1 MVNVL
6 CCQFLKTLL
15 SLTKWR
21 SIFFTKQN
29 CLLFAQLLETTV
41 PDSLISESRITLKSC
56 AICILKFWLDKDMK
70 VKKITFIMVYDF
82 IMLIDYGWI
91 TKESDSLMLCN
102 KSHHNSKCSS
112 ITLMNTG
119 IQSIKID
126 SDFALQSGRK
136 LFIARG
142 WLNGKW
148 IQREIV

>member
-1 MVNVL
+1 
-6 CCQFLKTLL
+6 
-15 SLTKWR
+15 
-21 SIFFTKQN
+21 
-29 CLLFAQLLETTV
+29 
-41 PDSLISESRITLKSC
+41 
-56 AICILKFWLDKDMK
+56 MK

-82 IMLIDYGWI
+82 IMLIDHGWI

-102 KSHHNSKCSS
+102 KSNHNSKCSS

-142 WLNGKW
+142 GWTENGYKE
-148 IQREIV
+148 R

>member
-1 MVNVL
+1 
-6 CCQFLKTLL
+6 
-15 SLTKWR
+15 
-21 SIFFTKQN
+21 
-29 CLLFAQLLETTV
+29 
-41 PDSLISESRITLKSC
+41 
-56 AICILKFWLDKDMK
+56 
-70 VKKITFIMVYDF
+70 MVYDF
-82 IMLIDYGWI
+82 IMLIDHGWI
-91 TKESDSLMLCN
+91 TKESDSLMLYN